1 MVAWVDAAVGNQWP
15 AREAVTGLAHNLA
28 GRLRLYQPGGL
39 EECQAA
45 CAEWHEEIPAQA
57 WSRCH
62 DHRRSARRLL
72 GRLQWLQRD
81 AGVSQRRRQNTTVL
95 KSALNPSWPKVPS
108 AGPDAAVSE
117 KEADLE
123 RLVPG
128 VFHFVCLHVAYGSK
142 S

>member
-1 MVAWVDAAVGNQWP
+1 M
-15 AREAVTGLAHNLA
+15 R
-28 GRLRLYQPGGL
+28 R
-39 EECQAA
+39 
-45 CAEWHEEIPAQA
+45 EIPAQA

-62 DHRRSARRLL
+62 DHRREISARRLL
-72 GRLQWLQRD
+72 GRLQWLQHDAAQGSPEGDVRTRPSFSQLSTQAGRRD
-81 AGVSQRRRQNTTVL
+81 D
-95 KSALNPSWPKVPS
+95 KVPS

-128 VFHFVCLHVAYGSK
+128 MFHFVCLHVAYGSK